1 MRWRATR
8 GERVTPVDRGNDD
21 QLERDLAAL
30 RSEPSEDFVGSLA
43 ERTAGRGDRFHWSR
57 ASFAAA
63 FLTLT
68 LGAFA
73 SFGGAG
79 YAASSAAS
87 AFDSIVRTSHP
98 ASHHQV
104 LKPTS
109 ASDEYTTKA
118 APKVGKAH
126 KAHKAVLK
134 PPTVKPATT
143 VSVAGTGKTL
153 PFTGVSLAATTAIA
167 LTFIALGFLLRR
179 RERKQE

>member
-1 MRWRATR
+1 
-8 GERVTPVDRGNDD
+8 VDRGNGD

-43 ERTAGRGDRFHWSR
+43 ERTAARGDRFRWSR

-87 AFDSIVRTSHP
+87 AFDSIVRSSHHP

-126 KAHKAVLK
+126 KAHKAALK
-134 PPTVKPATT
+134 PPTVKPTT
-143 VSVAGTGKTL
+143 VSAAGTAKTL
-153 PFTGVSLAATTAIA
+153 PFTGVSLAATTGIA
-167 LTFIALGFLLRR
+167 LTFIGLGFLLRR

>member
-1 MRWRATR
+1 
-8 GERVTPVDRGNDD
+8 VDRGNDD

-43 ERTAGRGDRFHWSR
+43 ERTAARGDRFRWSR

-63 FLTLT
+63 FVTLT
-68 LGAFA
+68 VGAFA

-87 AFDSIVRTSHP
+87 AFDSIVRTSHHP

-126 KAHKAVLK
+126 KAHKAAFK
-134 PPTVKPATT
+134 PPTVKPT
-143 VSVAGTGKTL
+143 VSAVTGKTL
-153 PFTGVSLAATTAIA
+153 PFTGVSLAATTGVA

>member
-1 MRWRATR
+1 
-8 GERVTPVDRGNDD
+8 VTPVDRGNDD

-30 RSEPSEDFVGSLA
+30 RSEASEDFVGSLA
-43 ERTAGRGDRFHWSR
+43 ERTAARGDRFHWSR

-63 FLTLT
+63 FVTLT
-68 LGAFA
+68 VGVFA

-87 AFDSIVRTSHP
+87 AFDSIVRTSHHP

-126 KAHKAVLK
+126 KVHKAALK
-134 PPTVKPATT
+134 PPTVKPT
-143 VSVAGTGKTL
+143 VSAVTGKTL
-153 PFTGVSLAATTAIA
+153 PFTGVSLAATTAVA

>member
-1 MRWRATR
+1 M
-8 GERVTPVDRGNDD
+8 TPMDRGNDD

-30 RSEPSEDFVGSLA
+30 RSEASEDFVGSLA
-43 ERTAGRGDRFHWSR
+43 ERTAARGDRFHWSR

-63 FLTLT
+63 FATLT
-68 LGAFA
+68 VGAFA

-104 LKPTS
+104 QKPTS

-118 APKVGKAH
+118 APKVGKTH
-126 KAHKAVLK
+126 KAHKAAFK
-134 PPTVKPATT
+134 PPAVKASTKVP
-143 VSVAGTGKTL
+143 VSTAGTGQTL